1 MLVDSHCHLE
11 MPEFDSDRDAVIER
25 ASAGG
30 ILFMLS
36 IGDGSDVR
44 AMEASLEMAR
54 RSPARIATS
63 VGIHPHQA
71 KLYTMALRSRLIG
84 LAEHPEVVAWGEVG
98 LDYHYELSPPEQQ
111 RTAFEDQARLAVER
125 GLPLVVH
132 CREAE
137 EDTFSILSSVCTRGG
152 MHGVMHCYTG
162 NADFAARMVDLGFV
176 VSFSGIVT
184 FPKAEQI
191 REAAARVPADMILV
205 ETDSPYLAPV
215 PHRGKRNEPFFLIST
230 ADAVARVRG
239 ITIERLAGLTTEN
252 FFRLFSRI
260 PRPPEEAAA

>member
-30 ILFMLS
+30 IGFMLS
-36 IGDGSDVR
+36 IGDVSDPR
-44 AMEASLEMAR
+44 AMETSLDLAR
-54 RSPARIATS
+54 RNPSRMATS
-63 VGIHPHQA
+63 VGVHPHQA
-71 KLYTMALRSRLIG
+71 KRYDMAMRARMIG
-84 LAEHPEVVAWGEVG
+84 LAELSQVVAWGEVG
-98 LDYHYELSPPEQQ
+98 LDYHYKLSPPEQQ

-137 EDTFSILSSVCTRGG
+137 EDTFAILSAACPRGG
-152 MHGVMHCYTG
+152 LHGVMHCYTG
-162 NADFAARMVDLGFV
+162 NADFAERVVALGFM

-239 ITIERLAGLTTEN
+239 ITIERLADQTTEN